1 MFYIQENDKIVLFD
15 EDRARLEATLK
26 FMPQYE
32 GLEIIET
39 DRPIIDGEFADTE
52 EYAEKKAQ
60 EERARISMLSLT
72 KREVFLALYQAQGIT
87 PDMLKAQ
94 ISDPQALIEFEYAN
108 EYYRGN
114 PLIDLI
120 GQSLGYTSD
129 DLDYLFENKALPVK
143 EETQI

>member
-32 GLEIIET
+32 GIEIIET
-39 DRPIIDGEFADTE
+39 SRPIVDGEFADTE

-60 EERARISMLSLT
+60 EERIRLNMLSLT

-129 DLDYLFENKALPVK
+129 DLDYLFENKMLPNK
-143 EETQI
+143 IDRK